1 MVRFVSNRS
10 IVALAVVAAVS
21 AAVAIVPPGGA
32 TARGIRIERMGQW
45 SSGRPLLLRLSVE
58 DGGTRHW
65 HAPASL
71 ELSALDADGLRHHAR
86 LARAGRG
93 PWIFTALPAM
103 RAPVRIEARAEGLN
117 TSTLIRSDGD
127 SPAFVLGDH
136 GRATMDIATEG
147 YVLTPEVGGTVI
159 LSAGIAHAGEAIE
172 VHGDDPTLAIGPERA
187 TLDACGMLALYARP
201 AGLAAPILCRLGTSE
216 RRFRVPLAP
225 GAITTRLDGATLSL
239 AHALGGVTAHVITGD
254 ARGPLRWAQVPIET
268 ATDRTSAASFA
279 LRDDERWA
287 LASASAEF
295 DRVSGGWR
303 DVPPG
308 LTPCAQSPL
317 GAYYARIAAPTPP
330 LPPIVLAADG
340 AGQALDARE
349 ARRQRTR
356 RSALWITA
364 LALSGLS
371 ALMLS
376 ATRTPEQALEREG
389 LTAGSDSMRTAAYG
403 VVALSAM
410 AFAIAIAVQL
420 RT

>member
-1 MVRFVSNRS
+1 MVPIVSNRS
-10 IVALAVVAAVS
+10 IVALAVVAAVA

-32 TARGIRIERMGQW
+32 TARGIRVERASRWQ
-45 SSGRPLLLRLSVE
+45 SGRPLLLRLSVE

-71 ELSALDADGLRHHAR
+71 ELTARDAAGARHHAR
-86 LARAGRG
+86 LTRSGRG
-93 PWIFTALPAM
+93 PWLFTTLPAM
-103 RAPVRIEARAEGLN
+103 QSPVRIEARAEGLN
-117 TSTLIRSDGD
+117 IDTQIRNDPE
-127 SPAFVLGDH
+127 SPAFVLSDN

-147 YVLTPEVGGTVI
+147 YVLTPEVGGTV
-159 LSAGIAHAGEAIE
+159 LLNAGIAHAGEAIE

-201 AGLAAPILCRLGTSE
+201 AGLAAPLVCRLGESE

-225 GAITTRLDGATLSL
+225 GAVTTRIEGATLSL

-254 ARGPLRWAQVPIET
+254 ARGPLRWAQAPIEP

-279 LRDDERWA
+279 LREGEQWA

-303 DVPPG
+303 EAPPG
-308 LTPCAQSPL
+308 LSPCTRSPL
-317 GAYYARIAAPTPP
+317 GAYYARISAPTPP
-330 LPPIVLAADG
+330 LPAIVLAADG
-340 AGQALDARE
+340 AGAALDARE

-356 RSALWITA
+356 RYALWITA
-364 LALSGLS
+364 LALGGLS

-376 ATRTPEQALEREG
+376 ATRTPERALEREG
-389 LTAGSDSMRTAAYG
+389 LTAGSDSVRTAAYG

-420 RT
+420 RA